1 MSPIGAPHDFR
12 NVYRLADATGRLAS
26 SIAPP
31 GRSRHPQPAAPT
43 IDGWMHQSEI
53 RRRQAAAQA
62 RTATIITDHPAARPI
77 VPGPALMGNASW
89 QRVAITGFPGNVLGG
104 P

>member
-1 MSPIGAPHDFR
+1 MPPIGAPHDFR
-12 NVYRLADATGRLAS
+12 NVYRLADATGRLAG

-43 IDGWMHQSEI
+43 IDGWMHFAEI

-62 RTATIITDHPAARPI
+62 RTAILVTDRPATRRI
-77 VPGPALMGNASW
+77 VAVPTNNAW
-89 QRVAITGFPGNVLGG
+89 QRVAITESPPDVLGG